1 MRTRRQRIGLLGGT
15 FNPVHL
21 GHLLIAQAA
30 LEQARLDAVWF
41 IPSAT
46 PPHKA
51 APDLAP
57 ARDRWRMLQLALRGE
72 PRFRAKDVELR
83 RGGRSYS
90 IETVTELRS
99 RYPRATFYF
108 IVGADSVRELHTWKD
123 AARLVRLCRFLAVG
137 RPGFRLGGPLAARCR
152 VVPGR
157 LCEIASREIRARAR
171 RGGSIRYLVP
181 EAVFQYIRARK
192 LYQ

>member
-1 MRTRRQRIGLLGGT
+1 LGGT

-46 PPHKA
+46 PPHKT

-57 ARDRWRMLQLALRGE
+57 AADRWRMLRLALRGE
-72 PRFRAKDVELR
+72 PRFEAKDVELR

-90 IETVTELRS
+90 IETVQQLRR
-99 RYPRATFYF
+99 RYPHATFYF
-108 IVGADSVRELHTWKD
+108 IVGADSVRELHTWKE
-123 AARLVRLCRFLAVG
+123 AERLVRLCRFLAVG
-137 RPGFRLGGPLAARCR
+137 RPGFRLGGPLAGRCR
-152 VVPGR
+152 VVRGR
-157 LCEIASREIRARAR
+157 LCEISSREIRARVR
-171 RGGSIRYLVP
+171 RGDSIRYLVP
-181 EAVFQYIRARK
+181 AAVFRYIHARK